1 MTIATITTLALAA
14 LLLIATVA
22 IYNRLVALNR
32 RCDQASADIDVQ
44 LKQRNDLIPNLVETV
59 KGYAGHE
66 RGTLEAVMKAR
77 NAAMAAP
84 SAGAEA
90 ALGGALGRL
99 MVVAEAYPDLKA
111 SASFIELQAEI
122 SDTENKIAAAR
133 RYLNN
138 ATNEYNTSRE
148 QFPSN
153 IVADAFSFPT
163 RATAVIAP
171 ENRTQME
178 TAPAVRF

>member
-1 MTIATITTLALAA
+1 MHSGIPDSSKNCAVPRSAF
-14 LLLIATVA
+14 
-22 IYNRLVALNR
+22 R
-32 RCDQASADIDVQ
+32 R
-44 LKQRNDLIPNLVETV
+44 E
-59 KGYAGHE
+59 
-66 RGTLEAVMKAR
+66 M
-77 NAAMAAP
+77 
-84 SAGAEA
+84 
-90 ALGGALGRL
+90 
-99 MVVAEAYPDLKA
+99 A